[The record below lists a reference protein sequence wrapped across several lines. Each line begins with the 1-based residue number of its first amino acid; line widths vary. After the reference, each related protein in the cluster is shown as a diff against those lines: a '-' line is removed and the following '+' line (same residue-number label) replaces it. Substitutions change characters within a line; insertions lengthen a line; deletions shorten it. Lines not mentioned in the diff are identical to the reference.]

1 MASANTLFKNHE
13 DYRRQKELE
22 EARKAGIAPAEVD
35 EEGKEINPHIPQYM
49 SSAPWYLNDTRP
61 SLKHQKNW
69 KAGSKGSEK
78 DYYDRGVKVFQATKF
93 RKGAC
98 ENCGAM
104 SHKTKDCMERPR
116 NKGAKWTSK
125 HIAADEKIE
134 DIDFG
139 DFDTK
144 RDRWNG
150 YDPESY
156 TKIIDMY
163 EKVEQQKQGLKKA
176 AELERRFAKKDG
188 AAAPDGAAAA
198 DGAAASSDSD
208 SDQDDEDKI
217 TETEEA
223 GYGKVE
229 KRVRTTGGGAT
240 GSVRN
245 LRIREDTAKYL
256 LNLDPNSA
264 HYDPKSRS
272 MREDPQ
278 PHKAKKA
285 FAGDNFVRK
294 SGDYHAW
301 EAERLHQLA
310 AYDHGASLHMQAAPS
325 QAEILHQ
332 HFKTKKDKLQLKN
345 KDTIM
350 QQYGDAAEKAPEDGL
365 LLGQTE
371 RYVEYDA
378 AGRVVKGQDIKAH
391 SRYEEDV
398 HPNNHTSVWGSWW
411 EGGQWAYACC
421 HQTIKNSYCTG
432 EAGLVAAEA
441 QADQMQLNIERKAEE
456 DKTREE
462 NGGNL
467 EGHRPTNGVWGTEVG
482 EDVELDKQRLEEALR
497 KLDERDKKQVELDD
511 RKRKYNSLQTDGEMP
526 TEEEME
532 AYRMKKARDE
542 DPMANIIALKAAAT
556 TNYDFV

>member
-69 KAGSKGSEK
+69 KVGSKGSAK

-116 NKGAKWTSK
+116 GKGARWTSK
-125 HIAADEKIE
+125 HIAADEKVE
-134 DIDFG
+134 EIDFG

-156 TKIIDMY
+156 TKVIDMY
-163 EKVEQQKQGLKKA
+163 EKVEQQKQGMKKA

-188 AAAPDGAAAA
+188 AAPDGAAA
-198 DGAAASSDSD
+198 DGAVASSDSD

-332 HFKTKKDKLQLKN
+332 HFKTKKGKLELKN

-350 QQYGDAAEKAPEDGL
+350 QQYGNAAEKAPEDGL

-378 AGRVVKGQDIKAH
+378 SGRVVKGQDIKAH
-391 SRYEEDV
+391 SRYEEDK

-411 EGGQWAYACC
+411 EAGQWGYACC
-421 HQTIKNSYCTG
+421 HQTVKNSYCTG
-432 EAGLVAAEA
+432 EAGKDAAEA
-441 QADQMQLNIERKAEE
+441 QADQMQFNIERKAEE
-456 DKTREE
+456 DKAREA

-467 EGHRPTNGVWGTEVG
+467 EGSRPQNGVWGTDVG
-482 EDVELDKQRLEEALR
+482 EEVELDKEKLEQALK
-497 KLDERDKKQVELDD
+497 KLDEREKKQLETDD
-511 RKRKYNSLQTDGEMP
+511 RKRKYNSLGTDGEMP

-542 DPMANIIALKAAAT
+542 DPMAKIVALKAAAN
-556 TNYDFV
+556 TNYEFV